1 MVDHM
6 ILFAFFGSVWQQLV
20 RERCD
25 AVGDL
30 TVKESQSHALTTV
43 RLQI

>member
-30 TVKESQSHALTTV
+30 TVKETFKDP
-43 RLQI
+43 